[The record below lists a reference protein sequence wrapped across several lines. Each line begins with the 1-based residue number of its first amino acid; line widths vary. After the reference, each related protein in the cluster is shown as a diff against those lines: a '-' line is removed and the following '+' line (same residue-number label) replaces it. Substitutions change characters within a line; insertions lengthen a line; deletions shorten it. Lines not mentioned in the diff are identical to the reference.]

1 MGRYKIKMKKIVI
14 ITGANSGI
22 GRASA
27 FQFAKE
33 GYEVILACRNEA
45 SGKEVEKEI
54 NDRVG
59 SKPVRVMQVNM
70 DSFESIHSFCEAYK
84 RKYNKLDVL
93 IHNAGCF
100 NHGVKSYQLSKPVRV
115 MQVNMDSFESNV
127 FGPFLMTMLL
137 RDLLVK
143 AENPV
148 VIGAG
153 STNMQHFFDE
163 KRKIDFE
170 DLKGQQLSGR
180 SYNSYKMYGDS
191 KMALFMLI
199 LKMSE
204 VFKEDGI
211 RANAVMISAT
221 KISKKAVKKLPV
233 YWRVMAQCQNLISKP
248 QEYMANNYYQIC
260 ESDKLKDMTGKII
273 SGKGEIIEKAPKK
286 ISEFNILKDCLINA
300 RYYPS
305 YAEDKVAVEKLW
317 QMCHEVTGRKDYL

>member
-22 GRASA
+22 GRAAA

-59 SKPVRVMQVNM
+59 SKSASVMQVNM

-84 RKYNKLDVL
+84 RKYDKLDVL

-100 NHGVKSYQLSKPVRV
+100 NHGVKSYQLSKD
-115 MQVNMDSFESNV
+115 QLELTFETNV

-137 RDLLVK
+137 RELLVK

-170 DLKGQQLSGR
+170 DLKGKQLSGR
-180 SYNSYKMYGDS
+180 SYDSYKMYGDS

-221 KISKKAVKKLPV
+221 KMSKRAVKKFPV

-260 ESDKLKDMTGKII
+260 EADKLKDITGKII
-273 SGKGEIIEKAPKK
+273 SGKGEIIDKVPEK
-286 ISEFNILKDCLINA
+286 ISGFNMVKDCLINA

>member
-1 MGRYKIKMKKIVI
+1 MRKIVM

-27 FQFAKE
+27 VQFAE
-33 GYEVILACRNEA
+33 QGYEVILACRNEA
-45 SGKEVEKEI
+45 LGKEVEEEI
-54 NDRVG
+54 NNKVG
-59 SKPVRVMQVNM
+59 SKLAKAMQVNM

-84 RKYNKLDVL
+84 GQYDKLDVL

-100 NHGVKSYQLSKPVRV
+100 NHGVKDYQLS
-115 MQVNMDSFESNV
+115 QDQLELTFETNV

-137 RDLLVK
+137 RELLAK
-143 AENPV
+143 AKNPV
-148 VIGAG
+148 IIGAG

-170 DLKGQQLSGR
+170 DLEGKQLSGR
-180 SYNSYKMYGDS
+180 SYDSYKMYGDS

-221 KISKKAVKKLPV
+221 KISKRAVKKLPIH
-233 YWRVMAQCQNLISKP
+233 WRTMARCQNLISKP

-260 ESDKLKDMTGKII
+260 ESEKLKDITGKII
-273 SGKGEIIEKAPKK
+273 SGKGEIIEKVPEK
-286 ISEFNILKDCLINA
+286 ISGFQMLRDGLIKS

-305 YAEDKVAVEKLW
+305 YAEDKVTLEKLW
-317 QMCHEVTGRKDYL
+317 KMCHEVTGRKDYL

>member
-1 MGRYKIKMKKIVI
+1 MRKIVM

-27 FQFAKE
+27 VQFAE
-33 GYEVILACRNEA
+33 QGYEVILACRNEA
-45 SGKEVEKEI
+45 LGKEVEEEI
-54 NDRVG
+54 NNKVG
-59 SKPVRVMQVNM
+59 SKLAKAMQVNM

-84 RKYNKLDVL
+84 GQYDKLDVL

-100 NHGVKSYQLSKPVRV
+100 NHGVKSYQLSK
-115 MQVNMDSFESNV
+115 DHLELTFGTNV

-137 RDLLVK
+137 RELLAK

-170 DLKGQQLSGR
+170 DLEGKQLSGR
-180 SYNSYKMYGDS
+180 AYDSYKMYGDS

-221 KISKKAVKKLPV
+221 KISKRAVKKLPIH
-233 YWRVMAQCQNLISKP
+233 WRTMARCQNLISKP

-260 ESDKLKDMTGKII
+260 ESEKLKDITGKII
-273 SGKGEIIEKAPKK
+273 SGKGEIIEKVPEK
-286 ISEFNILKDCLINA
+286 ISGFQMLRDGLIKS

-305 YAEDKVAVEKLW
+305 YAEDKVTLEKLW
-317 QMCHEVTGRKDYL
+317 KMCHEVTGRKDYL